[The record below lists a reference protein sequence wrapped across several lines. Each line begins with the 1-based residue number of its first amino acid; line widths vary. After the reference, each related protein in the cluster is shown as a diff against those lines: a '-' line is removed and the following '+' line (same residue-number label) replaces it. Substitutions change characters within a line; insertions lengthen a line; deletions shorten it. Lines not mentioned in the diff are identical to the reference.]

1 MSTLL
6 ALNHFGWVTVLKSAD
21 IKEKK
26 KKKLPRIRLISEDK
40 AAKPFSLSRTVNLHS
55 E

>member
-21 IKEKK
+21 IKE